1 MNYTTTILIIAG
13 LVLLSMYF
21 SATETAMNAVSR
33 IRLKS
38 RAENEG
44 SKKAARVLRLLEKY
58 DEMLSTILIGNNLVN
73 IACTSLAT
81 LLFVALLKDEHLGAT
96 VATAVVTVVLLIFGE
111 ISPKSIAKENPER
124 IAMFAAPLLQVMMV
138 ILTPINWIFKL
149 WQKGLAR
156 IFKSSGD
163 SGITEQELLTIVDEA
178 EQGGNLDAD
187 ESELI
192 RSAIEFNELE
202 VRDIFTPRIDI
213 EAISVDCTRDEVA
226 RVFSESGYSRLPVYE
241 GTIDNIIGIIY
252 MKDFFNQAFMKK
264 AGIHDYI
271 KPVIFVPKSKKISD
285 LRKELQEQQMHI
297 AVVMDEFGC
306 TVGIVTLEDIL
317 EELVGEIWDEHDE
330 VVREITKTGDQ
341 TWVVSGKANVEK
353 VFEVL
358 DLPCEFEA
366 MTVSGWV
373 MEILEKI
380 PAEGDSFQRDSLQVR
395 VLKMYGKRIEQVEII
410 RSEQPEAA
418 AEACMIVQPTPEKT
432 SPGSA

>member
-1 MNYTTTILIIAG
+1 MNYPVTILIIACCI
-13 LVLLSMYF
+13 LLSMFF
-21 SATETAMNAVSR
+21 SATETAFNAVSR

-38 RAENEG
+38 KVENDGNKRAA
-44 SKKAARVLRLLEKY
+44 KVLKLLDKY
-58 DEMLSTILIGNNLVN
+58 DEMLSTILVGNNLVN
-73 IACTSLAT
+73 IACTALAT
-81 LLFVALLKDEHLGAT
+81 RLFVSLLQDEHLGAT
-96 VATAVVTVVLLIFGE
+96 VATAVVTIVLLIFGE
-111 ISPKSIAKENPER
+111 ISPKSIAMENPER
-124 IAMFAAPLLQVMMV
+124 IAMFAAPLLQMLMV
-138 ILTPINWIFKL
+138 LLTPINWVFKL
-149 WQKGLAR
+149 WQKLLSL

-202 VRDIFTPRIDI
+202 VRDILTPRIDI
-213 EAISVDCTRDEVA
+213 VGISADSDKEEVA

-252 MKDFFNQAFMKK
+252 LKDFYNQAYRSK
-264 AGIHDYI
+264 AGIHDFI
-271 KPVIFVPKSKKISD
+271 KPVIFVPKSKKIAD
-285 LRKELQEQQMHI
+285 LRKELQEQQLHI
-297 AVVMDEFGC
+297 AVVTDEFGC
-306 TVGIVTLEDIL
+306 TGGLVTLEDIL

-330 VVREITKTGDQ
+330 IVREMTKTGKN

-353 VFEVL
+353 VFEML

-380 PAEGDSFQRDSLQVR
+380 PAEGDSFERDNLQVR
-395 VLKMYGKRIEQVEII
+395 VLKMYGKRIEQVEIV
-410 RSEQPEAA
+410 RSESNE
-418 AEACMIVQPTPEKT
+418 EKED
-432 SPGSA
+432 A